1 MNMMKSVVKS
11 CINVVIGTALV
22 FNAAIVT
29 SAQEVPKLKQK
40 MSYHDARK
48 ILLDSGWQA
57 LDCGWQANLRSPN
70 RDWQQVGTGATRFRD
85 LGYDEVVSCSGTGL
99 GFCRF
104 EFVSADNRQMVVV
117 TAGGTQRPFLYRWSI
132 EVKKA
137 LTDASSYL
145 FESSILSLA
154 PIGF

>member
-1 MNMMKSVVKS
+1 MNMMKPLVKS
-11 CINVVIGTALV
+11 CINMTIGGALV

-57 LDCGWQANLRSPN
+57 ILLSPN
-70 RDWQQVGTGATRFRD
+70 RDWQQMGAGMTRFRD
-85 LGYDEVVSCSGTGL
+85 LGYDEVVDCSGTGL

-104 EFVSADNRQMVVV
+104 EFASADSRKLVVV
-117 TAGGTQRPFLYRWSI
+117 TAGGTQRPLLYRWSI
-132 EVKKA
+132 EVKTS
-137 LTDASSYL
+137 TD
-145 FESSILSLA
+145 
-154 PIGF
+154 

>member
-1 MNMMKSVVKS
+1 MDYLGDLCMNMMKSVVKS
-11 CINVVIGTALV
+11 CTNMMIGAALV

-57 LDCGWQANLRSPN
+57 DLRSPN
-70 RDWQQVGTGATRFRD
+70 RDWQQVGTGTTRFRD

-104 EFVSADNRQMVVV
+104 EFASADNRQMVVV
-117 TAGGTQRPFLYRWSI
+117 TAGGTQRPLLYRWSI
-132 EVKKA
+132 EVKK
-137 LTDASSYL
+137 SSD
-145 FESSILSLA
+145 
-154 PIGF
+154 